1 MVKKSSIFSSMFD
14 FFKKEETVP
23 EAVIF
28 HIHGGG
34 FISMSSFIHQAY
46 TRVWATNLN
55 VPIISVDYGK
65 APDRPFPLG
74 LYDCL

>member
-1 MVKKSSIFSSMFD
+1 MTKLFQKKQ
-14 FFKKEETVP
+14 KPPKEL
-23 EAVIF
+23 IF

-46 TRVWATNLN
+46 TRIWAQNLDT
-55 VPIISVDYGK
+55 PIISVDYGK
-65 APDRPFPLG
+65 APDRPYPMG